1 MAGITLQE
9 AQNHLEI
16 WLAAEL
22 ELATSQSYTIGTR
35 SLTRANLAEVCEQV
49 KYWEKKVRQLQSEK
63 GRNRVYRCAPR
74 DF

>member
-9 AQNHLEI
+9 AKTHLAT

-35 SLTRANLAEVCEQV
+35 SLTRANLAEVREQV
-49 KYWEKKVRQLQSEK
+49 KYWEKKVRQLESGK
-63 GRNRVYRCAPR
+63 GRNRVYRCVPR